1 MTIKARLL
9 SILTLIIV
17 LLASTIIAKN
27 IAYQRFEQQSQSGD
41 KRYLSYLLADEFR
54 QSSMDLTRLCRTFV
68 ATGDSAYWD
77 AYWYIVQWRNGEVP
91 RPANMDRGLYPNAQ
105 MKQRDIMTELAF
117 SAQEFA
123 LLNEASNNS
132 DALIATEDQAMRS
145 IQQGKI
151 VDGPHQPLPG
161 ESVKDFAVRIVFD
174 QNYHDEVMGIMTP
187 VNAFFS
193 ALDTRTASELR
204 ASRESAELWLS
215 ISLFL
220 QLAVAGLVVVL
231 AIFTLQKLFKPLQI
245 AIEAMLNIGDG
256 EGDLTKRLEQ
266 RGNNEITALA
276 RGFNLFASHIQ
287 KVILELRH
295 AVEEIAQ
302 SSAEL
307 NVTANSTDKALLKQK
322 QGIEQVLV
330 AISQILPA
338 VEEVAKNASQGLEQA
353 SLAEKAA
360 SGGMLVV
367 NDVNGNISELET
379 DMDNASR
386 VISMLAKDTEEIG
399 SILDVIRGVAD
410 QTNLLA
416 LNAAIEAARAG
427 EQGRGFAVV
436 ADEVRTLAQRTQDS
450 TAEIQTMIEKLQSG
464 AQNAVEVINQSK
476 ARTDACVE
484 NSQAASQAL
493 QEISASV
500 NAINNISQQI
510 ASATQEQTAA
520 IASIQDSVDSINQE
534 IENTSAASQQTSGTS
549 EGTSRLAGHLQG
561 LVSQFK
567 A

>member
-1 MTIKARLL
+1 MA
-9 SILTLIIV
+9 
-17 LLASTIIAKN
+17 
-27 IAYQRFEQQSQSGD
+27 
-41 KRYLSYLLADEFR
+41 
-54 QSSMDLTRLCRTFV
+54 
-68 ATGDSAYWD
+68 
-77 AYWYIVQWRNGEVP
+77 
-91 RPANMDRGLYPNAQ
+91 
-105 MKQRDIMTELAF
+105 ELDF
-117 SAQEFA
+117 SAREFT

-145 IQQGKI
+145 IRQGRI
-151 VDGPHQPLPG
+151 VEGPHQALPS

-174 QNYHDEVMGIMTP
+174 QTYHDEVTGIMTP
-187 VNAFFS
+187 VNAFFA
-193 ALDTRTASELR
+193 ALDKRTAGELN
-204 ASRESAELWLS
+204 ASRSSAERWWT
-215 ISLFL
+215 ISLAL
-220 QLAVAGLVVVL
+220 QLAMAVLVVVL
-231 AIFTLQKLFKPLQI
+231 AVFTLQKLFKPLQF
-245 AIEAMLNIGDG
+245 AIDAMLNIGDG

-287 KVILELRH
+287 NVIIELRH
-295 AVEEIAQ
+295 AVEEIAH

-307 NVTANSTDKALLKQK
+307 NSTANSTDQALLKQK

-330 AISQILPA
+330 SISQILPA
-338 VEEVAKNASQGLEQA
+338 VEEVAKNASEGLDQA
-353 SLAEKAA
+353 SLADTAA
-360 SGGMLVV
+360 SEGLLVV
-367 NDVNGNISELET
+367 NEVNGSISELEI

-386 VISMLAKDTEEIG
+386 VISKLAKDTEEIG

-450 TAEIQTMIEKLQSG
+450 TAEIHTMIEKLQTG

-484 NSQAASQAL
+484 NSQTASQAL

-500 NAINNISQQI
+500 DAINAISQHI
-510 ASATQEQTAA
+510 AAATEEQTAA

-534 IENTSAASQQTSGTS
+534 VENTSAASQQTSGTS
-549 EGTSRLAGHLQG
+549 EGTSKLAGHLQG

>member
-9 SILTLIIV
+9 FILALIIV
-17 LLASTIIAKN
+17 LLAGTIIAKN
-27 IAYQRFEQQSQSGD
+27 IAYQRFEQQTQSGD

-68 ATGDSAYWD
+68 ATGDSKYWD
-77 AYWYIVQWRNGEVP
+77 AYWYIVNWRNGDVA
-91 RPANMDRGLYPNAQ
+91 RPATMDKGLYPNSQ
-105 MKQRDIMTELAF
+105 KKQRDIMAELDF
-117 SAQEFA
+117 SAREFT

-145 IQQGKI
+145 IRQGRI
-151 VDGPHQPLPG
+151 VEGPHQALPG

-174 QNYHDEVMGIMTP
+174 QTYHDEVMGIMTP
-187 VNAFFS
+187 VNAFFA
-193 ALDTRTASELR
+193 ALDKRTAGELN
-204 ASRESAELWLS
+204 ASRSSAERWLT
-215 ISLFL
+215 ISLAL
-220 QLAVAGLVVVL
+220 QLAMAVLVVVL
-231 AIFTLQKLFKPLQI
+231 AVFTLQKLFKPLQF
-245 AIEAMLNIGDG
+245 AIDAMLNIGDG

-287 KVILELRH
+287 NVIIELRH
-295 AVEEIAQ
+295 AVEEIAH

-307 NVTANSTDKALLKQK
+307 NSTANSTDQALLKQK

-330 AISQILPA
+330 SISQILPA
-338 VEEVAKNASQGLEQA
+338 VEEVAKNASEGLDQA
-353 SLAEKAA
+353 SLADTAA
-360 SGGMLVV
+360 SEGLLVV
-367 NDVNGNISELET
+367 NEVNGSISELEI

-386 VISMLAKDTEEIG
+386 VISKLAKDTEEIG

-450 TAEIQTMIEKLQSG
+450 TAEIHTMIEKLQTG

-484 NSQAASQAL
+484 NSQTASQAL

-500 NAINNISQQI
+500 NAINAISQHI
-510 ASATQEQTAA
+510 AAATEEQTAA

-534 IENTSAASQQTSGTS
+534 VENTSAASQQTSGTS
-549 EGTSRLAGHLQG
+549 EGTSKLAGHLQG